1 MYFTVITRDHGVL
14 RLRARNE
21 YAMRRALR
29 ESKIVWLGYHIDD
42 PSRAWDDPAGWTDN
56 SQYPAKERPMPTGS
70 PIKAKRGDRNPGR
83 HSPRGLY
90 AVSSVLGGG
99 SPTLGKR

>member
-29 ESKIVWLGYHIDD
+29 ESKIVWLGYHIDE
-42 PSRAWDDPAGWTDN
+42 P
-56 SQYPAKERPMPTGS
+56 ER
-70 PIKAKRGDRNPGR
+70 
-83 HSPRGLY
+83 
-90 AVSSVLGGG
+90 
-99 SPTLGKR
+99 